1 MLQTIT
7 KSIKSGTSDN
17 ISENMSSVSKGQKN
31 ISPHFR
37 NVNKELFQNI
47 AKGVAEGKGEK
58 GRIGEVDVTV
68 RVREYVWLGRQ
79 SGVFGEQ
86 EFALLERIV

>member
-1 MLQTIT
+1 M
-7 KSIKSGTSDN
+7 
-17 ISENMSSVSKGQKN
+17 
-31 ISPHFR
+31 
-37 NVNKELFQNI
+37 
-47 AKGVAEGKGEK
+47 AEGKGER